1 MLTNLKDELHQIYIV
16 RDTYSNYQDIEL
28 LDDGLV
34 RFDFGL
40 PKIEDKLLYTEN
52 LINFLR
58 GYSEDF
64 IKENVFDDKY
74 LAYKRW
80 QEILNKR
87 VEEINKL
94 LGELK

>member
-28 LDDGLV
+28 PNNGLI
-34 RFDFGL
+34 RFNFGL

-52 LINFLR
+52 LINFMC
-58 GYSEDF
+58 GCSEEF

-80 QEILNKR
+80 QEILNKK
-87 VEEINKL
+87 VEEINEL